1 MPSSYGLSRI
11 YFYEYFTIVFAFAW
25 SGFILIVNLS
35 FQGEHR
41 MYGSCTNMQCDPSR
55 LCSRKWMEVAGVYG
69 LPLAVKISAYID
81 VSHASRGSFDF

>member
-1 MPSSYGLSRI
+1 
-11 YFYEYFTIVFAFAW
+11 
-25 SGFILIVNLS
+25 
-35 FQGEHR
+35 